1 MEGRGLKEQGREGD
15 ERRKIAGRGEG
26 GRKGVGKG
34 VNSQYSDF

>member
-15 ERRKIAGRGEG
+15 ERRKIAGRGR
-26 GRKGVGKG
+26 GRKEVGKG